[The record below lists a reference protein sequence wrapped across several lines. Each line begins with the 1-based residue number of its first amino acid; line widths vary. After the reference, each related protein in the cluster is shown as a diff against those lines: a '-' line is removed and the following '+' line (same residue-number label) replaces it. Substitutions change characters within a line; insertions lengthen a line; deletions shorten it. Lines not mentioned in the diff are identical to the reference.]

1 MSAGTPPNRLIVLY
15 RETVRDLEGLDPL
28 EWLEDVWSDMSG
40 EYLEVWDTPPTRAEY
55 EHAKRVL
62 AELS

>member
-1 MSAGTPPNRLIVLY
+1 MSSGTIPNRLITLY
-15 RETVRDLEGLDPL
+15 RDDLEYLEGVDPL

-55 EHAKRVL
+55 EHAQRVL
-62 AELS
+62 SELS